1 MKDTW
6 FNAMFNE
13 DFDDYYKNIM
23 NGIVD
28 HINYRGCEGN
38 DALVRDGDSR
48 VGDDENDSNNNDND
62 NDDDNNDDDD
72 NDSDEDD

>member
-38 DALVRDGDSR
+38 DALVRMVILELAMMKTTATTTTTTTMTTTTMTVMR
-48 VGDDENDSNNNDND
+48 MINLL
-62 NDDDNNDDDD
+62 
-72 NDSDEDD
+72 